1 MPKILV
7 KPKETIKK
15 AGKQLLTRRNSGQF
29 TITEL
34 SEKSRISRRTFYLR
48 FGSKGALV
56 KDVVLEDWAKDKKK
70 LKKATVSGSSLQERA
85 HLLYTRLRDFGD
97 RYSSSFPDIFAGGGL
112 LRTSED
118 IAGELS
124 DISGLSRFVVE
135 VILTFVPLPEVTYE
149 QIEPQLRK
157 LLSEDRGTVLP
168 SSDKT
173 KEPSLCLPTLCL
185 H

>member
-1 MPKILV
+1 MPKKLRNA
-7 KPKETIKK
+7 EGTIKG
-15 AGKQLLTRRNSGQF
+15 AGKRLLTDKKSGQF

-34 SEKSRISRRTFYLR
+34 SEQSRISRWTFYLR

-56 KDVVLEDWAKDKKK
+56 KDVVLEDWAKDKEK
-70 LKKATVSGSSLQERA
+70 LKKATVSGSSPQERA
-85 HLLYTRLRDFGD
+85 RLLYTRLRGFGD
-97 RYSSSFPDIFAGGGL
+97 RYSSSVPDIFAEGGL

-149 QIEPQLRK
+149 QIEPQLTK
-157 LLSEDRGTVLP
+157 LLRQDRGTVLP
-168 SSDKT
+168 S
-173 KEPSLCLPTLCL
+173 
-185 H
+185 